1 MIYTIFGASGSG
13 KTTLVNLIKSN
24 FDNAD
29 VHEKATTREIR
40 RYDDD
45 EIISLPSG
53 IPTDKYDYIYNQYG
67 FDYGIQ
73 KAQIEKS
80 LSRNRYHFLICNDIE
95 TIEKL
100 KNDFPGK
107 VTVIFLCFDAPKD
120 ELTKIQKKRK
130 ISDDE
135 IDVRLNKMQ
144 YLNQVFIDNSYIF
157 DEVIKNN
164 YGEPDKML
172 KQINRIVDGLQSKSN
187 DIKELVEVIRK
198 SVLENKIEK
207 TLIEKGFLFIVMAML
222 KNEPILDDIHST
234 IKRICQTYNLRAKR
248 VDDDFDFQ
256 QINLKMLNEIKLAE
270 FIIADLTFGRPNCY
284 YEIGYAH
291 ALNKKVILTAYKDT
305 EIHFDISTFPVI
317 RYNSMSELEKKIEK
331 VFEKILSNKIDY

>member
-1 MIYTIFGASGSG
+1 MIYLIFGASGSG

-24 FDNAD
+24 YDNVD

-45 EIISLPSG
+45 EIISLPLG

-67 FDYGIQ
+67 YDYGIE
-73 KAQIEKS
+73 KVQIEKS
-80 LSRNRYHFLICNDIE
+80 LSMNRYHFIICNDIE

-100 KNDFPGK
+100 KNDYPEK
-107 VTVIFLCFDAPKD
+107 VTVIFLCFDAPKE

-135 IDVRLNKMQ
+135 IDIRLDKMQ
-144 YLNQVFIDNSYIF
+144 YLNQVFIEKSYIF

-164 YGEPDKML
+164 FGEPNKML
-172 KQINRIVDGLQSKSN
+172 KQIDRIINGLQSKSN
-187 DIKELVEVIRK
+187 DIKELVDAFKKGII
-198 SVLENKIEK
+198 ENKIEK
-207 TLIEKGFLFIVMAML
+207 MPIEKGFLFIIMAML

-234 IKRICQTYNLRAKR
+234 FQRTCEIYNLRAKR

-256 QINLKMLNEIKLAE
+256 QINLKVLNDIKLSE

-291 ALNKKVILTAYKDT
+291 ALNKKVILTAYKET
-305 EIHFDISTFPVI
+305 EIHFDISPFPVI
-317 RYNSMSELEKKIEK
+317 RYNSMSELEKKLKET
-331 VFEKILSNKIDY
+331 FEKILLNRIVE